1 MEKQRQKLTYV
12 PHNDQ
17 TSAWVDVVKLP
28 IVRVDLN
35 YSYGYI
41 KGMGNERRHIINYK
55 DAR

>member
-1 MEKQRQKLTYV
+1 VEKQRQKLTYV